1 MSHKSLSDHP
11 FSIRHL
17 GLCPSAFFVAHLR
30 LFFEV
35 KTPPKPC
42 CRIQQVNPAASK
54 SPVFRFIHSAFQNP
68 GTLSTA
74 PLPTTLEIA
83 ICGYSAP
90 IRVTAIHSI
99 SLVRSLQNL
108 LRAVCRFILVLEPKV
123 FRQSKVQV
131 LPILAGQMDGKRD
144 LWHHESTAHS
154 QKHFR
159 KIWRNPLE
167 IFRKSYIFF

>member
-1 MSHKSLSDHP
+1 MLKCL
-11 FSIRHL
+11 FF
-17 GLCPSAFFVAHLR
+17 AFLR
-30 LFFEV
+30 GIFEV
-35 KTPPKPC
+35 KTPRC
-42 CRIQQVNPAASK
+42 LYRRRFRGNPAAPK
-54 SPVFRFIHSAFQNP
+54 SPLFRFIHSVFQSL

-83 ICGYSAP
+83 IYAYSAP